1 MHNIVAKSEK
11 EIEQYRDK
19 IFKSKDEYRKKLMK
33 LPFEKKIEILLKLQ
47 QRRDFFKKLKQ

>member
-19 IFKSKDEYRKKLMK
+19 IFKSKDEYRKKVMK